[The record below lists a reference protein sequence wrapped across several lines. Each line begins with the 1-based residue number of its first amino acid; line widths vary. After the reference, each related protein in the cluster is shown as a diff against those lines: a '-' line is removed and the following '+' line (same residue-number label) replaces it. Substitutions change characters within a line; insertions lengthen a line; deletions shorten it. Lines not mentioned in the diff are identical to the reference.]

1 MQNKTNNINW
11 YDRFRLSEGW
21 FSFAML
27 LLVFMTVVWS
37 IQGAHWVDGTEILA
51 GAGLLGFLVG
61 FGLAK
66 TRFVPGL
73 LAHSFMLS
81 VGMVVVGILI
91 LPHIES
97 SESEWWS
104 KLGLAVRRVVKW
116 SNGVFSGRATE
127 DPLVGLVGL
136 GLLVWATGYATSWL
150 LFRRQRVWGAIS
162 LVGTI
167 LIVNLAYNPPGA
179 LISFLVFLVGSLL
192 LVVRFNVYQNE
203 ERWRRL
209 RLYFRPG
216 MLRWA
221 LGIGGSVAFTAVAI
235 AFTAPNA
242 GTFTPLQSF
251 VQQITTPWQSF
262 QGSITSIFTGQNSGK
277 DLRLG
282 RLPSGYNA
290 FNKSFTI
297 GGPIKLSNDPVLQV
311 RGTDVSYLQAAIMDQ
326 YDGKGWI
333 ATYQDGGDN
342 KTDIVFPQLS
352 LSAGQSLPSSPYV
365 SRKENT
371 LEVTPLISGMP
382 AMFSSGE
389 TISANRNSLL
399 AFHWEKVTIRAN
411 LSEIRAVDIGSAL
424 DGKARVAL
432 VDTTNSNKPIA
443 PDLLPVVRLLR
454 DAASSDIIEGMP
466 NFVAINY
473 DNLNGWKVSG
483 RATVNNQAYNGTTTA
498 NPDGTYKLEL
508 NDWVFTLP
516 SIQQLNNLKLSNSP
530 GSQTSVNTRD
540 TLRIKFSNKSNTK
553 LTGLFAVDS
562 VQGSTNSSYVF
573 AITPTN
579 LVGKYQS
586 QAEFEQSQAG
596 KDIRNELDRLNTGN
610 LGGKA
615 DYSFENGRPKFFS
628 YEGYQPNYDDLLA
641 VTSAQAPNTGET
653 YRTNSLRYQGSPDFL
668 RQVSA
673 TNRRASGVYVI
684 DSTGKSLS
692 PSGRSI
698 IAQGPL
704 PTGAVLYNVD
714 NGTYT
719 VLTRPDWVK
728 SRYLQL
734 PNTVPQRVKDLAA
747 SLTKDSKNDYDKAK
761 AIETYLRSL
770 KYNENADFTPQ
781 DRDAV
786 DFFLFDSKQGYC
798 VHFSSA
804 FNVMMRSIGI
814 PTRLVTGFIGGEYDA
829 NSGSYTVRGTAA
841 HAWPQVYFPGAGWV
855 NFEPTPAYSSSF
867 QPANQSSVA
876 PLPTAT
882 PDSSS
887 APDTSKGQTP
897 KDDASEEVPV
907 NSPSASITTQQ
918 GFNFPLWLG
927 LALGVILVGFGSWQ
941 GGVFWRKAQYNLP
954 DVSPRVV
961 YARVQQTAR
970 KAGLDTRKSMTPY
983 EYSKYLSRQL
993 PRAGSQ
999 VEAIT
1004 AAYVQDRYAAEGTPP
1019 PETLPQLRRYWEEFV
1034 TSTLEYRKERILER
1048 LTPKFLR
1055 KKSGVRSQ
1063 ESEEGEQT

>member
-1 MQNKTNNINW
+1 
-11 YDRFRLSEGW
+11 
-21 FSFAML
+21 ML
-27 LLVFMTVVWS
+27 LLVFMTTVWS

-91 LPHIES
+91 LPHIDDTEN
-97 SESEWWS
+97 EWWS

-136 GLLVWATGYATSWL
+136 GLLVWALGYSTSWL
-150 LFRRQRVWGAIS
+150 LFRRQRVWGAIT

-192 LVVRFNVYQNE
+192 LVVRFQVYQNE
-203 ERWRRL
+203 ERWRKL

-221 LGIGGSVAFTAVAI
+221 LGIGGSVAFIAVAI
-235 AFTAPNA
+235 AFTAPNG

-277 DLRLG
+277 DLKIG
-282 RLPSGYNA
+282 RLPAGYNS

-311 RGTDVSYLQAAIMDQ
+311 RGTDVSYLQAAVMDE

-333 ATYQDGGDN
+333 ATYQDGGD
-342 KTDIVFPQLS
+342 KKSDLVFPQLS
-352 LSAGQSLPSSPYV
+352 LSAGQSLPSSPYIN
-365 SRKENT
+365 RKENS
-371 LEVTPLISGMP
+371 LEVTPLQPGSP

-411 LSEIRAVDIGSAL
+411 LTEIKPLDIGSAL

-432 VDTTNSNKPIA
+432 VDTTNNNKPIA
-443 PDLLPVVRLLR
+443 PDLLPLVRLLR
-454 DAASSDIIEGMP
+454 EAANSDIIENMP
-466 NFVAINY
+466 TFIAINY
-473 DNLNGWKVSG
+473 DNLNGWKVAWRANATPPSSRVLSG
-483 RATVNNQAYNGTTTA
+483 NAAA
-498 NPDGTYKLEL
+498 NLDGTYKIEL
-508 NDWVFTLP
+508 DDWVFTLP
-516 SIQQLNNLKLSNSP
+516 SIQQLDNLKLSTT
-530 GSQTSVNTRD
+530 SQSSVNTRD
-540 TLRIKFSNKSNTK
+540 TLRVKFSRKSNSSV
-553 LTGLFAVDS
+553 TGVIAIDS
-562 VQGSTNSSYVF
+562 VQGASNFSYVF
-573 AITPTN
+573 ALTPNN
-579 LVGKYQS
+579 LVGKYQT
-586 QAEFEQSQAG
+586 QAQFEQSQVG
-596 KDIRNELDRLNTGN
+596 KEIRNELDRLNTGN

-628 YEGYQPNYDDLLA
+628 YEGYQPNYDDLMA
-641 VTSAQAPNTGET
+641 VTASQAPNTGET
-653 YRTNSLRYQGSPDFL
+653 YRTNSLRYQGSVDFL
-668 RQVSA
+668 KQVSA
-673 TNRRASGVYVI
+673 TDRRPGTVYIVN
-684 DSTGKSLS
+684 
-692 PSGRSI
+692 
-698 IAQGPL
+698 
-704 PTGAVLYNVD
+704 PTGQPVNPNVRINVPRGQLQAGPVLYNAD
-714 NGTYT
+714 TQT
-719 VLTRPDWVK
+719 FTTLSTPDWVK

-734 PNTVPQRVKDLAA
+734 PSTIPQRVKDLAT
-747 SLTKDSKNDYDKAK
+747 SLTKDARNDYDKAK
-761 AIETYLRSL
+761 AIETYLRTL
-770 KYNENADFTPQ
+770 KYNENTDFTPP
-781 DRDAV
+781 DRDVV
-786 DFFLFDSKQGYC
+786 DYFLFDSKQGYC
-798 VHFSSA
+798 IHFATA
-804 FNVMMRSIGI
+804 FDVMMRSIGV
-814 PTRLVTGFIGGEYDA
+814 PSRFVTGFIGGEYDQTT
-829 NSGSYTVRGTAA
+829 SSYIVRGTAA
-841 HAWPQVYFPGAGWV
+841 HAWPQVYFAGAGWV
-855 NFEPTPAYSSSF
+855 NFEPTPAYSSSL

-876 PLPTAT
+876 PLPTPT
-882 PDSSS
+882 PDTNS
-887 APDTSKGQTP
+887 ASDPGKVPTP
-897 KDDASEEVPV
+897 KDETPDELPV
-907 NSPSASITTQQ
+907 NSPAGSITPQN
-918 GFNFPLWLG
+918 GFNFPVWLG
-927 LALGVILVGFGSWQ
+927 LMLGIIVAGIATWQ
-941 GGVFWRKAQYNLP
+941 GGVWWRKAQYNLP

-993 PRAGSQ
+993 PKAGSQ

-1004 AAYVQDRYAAEGTPP
+1004 SAYVQDRYSAEGTAP
-1019 PETLPQLRRYWEEFV
+1019 PESLPQLRRYWEEFV
-1034 TSTLEYRKERILER
+1034 SSVLEYRKERTLER

-1055 KKSGVRSQ
+1055 RKKP
-1063 ESEEGEQT
+1063 EIKSEEQEEEFKG